1 MLPLVSTRPISEL
14 FGWLAPFAAHAR
26 SADRIA
32 EYRDHG
38 QADINYETR
47 VVFEILMAQRDE
59 IERLTARVA
68 EMEKLLTPEDEPV
81 LLEQSGRR

>member
-1 MLPLVSTRPISEL
+1 MVSTRPISEL
-14 FGWLAPFAAHAR
+14 FAWLAPFAANAR

-38 QADINYETR
+38 QGDLTYETR

-59 IERLTARVA
+59 IARLSGRVT
-68 EMEKLLTPEDEPV
+68 ELEKLLTPEEEPV
-81 LLEQSGRR
+81 IAGRR